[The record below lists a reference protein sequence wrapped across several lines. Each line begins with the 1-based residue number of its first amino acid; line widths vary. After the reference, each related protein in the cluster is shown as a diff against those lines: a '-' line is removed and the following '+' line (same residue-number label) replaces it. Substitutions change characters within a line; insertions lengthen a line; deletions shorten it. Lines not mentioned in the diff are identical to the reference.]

1 MAGSTATGLRFFGVI
16 DADDVRRRELETQGV
31 TLVAFRDLA
40 AVVQAAPYVRATP
53 GDDDLNEYVRIVDA
67 MAEHGPVVPAPVGTI
82 FRNESV
88 LARWLE
94 IHYATLHEA
103 LGVVERRGGSG
114 APYDFVRM
122 ELGA

>member
-1 MAGSTATGLRFFGVI
+1 MAGSTARGLRFFGVI
-16 DADDVRRRELETQGV
+16 DADDATRRELETQGV

-40 AVVQAAPYVRATP
+40 AVVQPAPYARATP
-53 GDDDLNEYVRIVDA
+53 DDDDLNEYVRIVDA
-67 MAEHGPVVPAPVGTI
+67 MAEHGPVVPAPVGTV

-103 LGVVERRGGSG
+103 LGIVERRGGNG